1 MRYLLDML
9 QAAGL
14 GSATGIRPFLPA
26 LVTGA
31 LGRADAG
38 VDFEGTSFAFLESP
52 VFLAALVVGVI
63 VTVILARSRPDDPRV
78 LSALS
83 GIGVGLG
90 ALLGAGSVDDRF
102 SVWWHG
108 LIVGGAS
115 ALLAS
120 AATRSLVARARTRLD
135 AEARTALPVY
145 EEGSG
150 LVLAA
155 LTVLAPPVAIV
166 ALGFFIWLLLG
177 SRRRGREKYAGL
189 RILR

>member
-9 QAAGL
+9 QASGL

-26 LVTGA
+26 LVAGA

-52 VFLAALVVGVI
+52 IFLAALVLGVL
-63 VTVILARSRPDDPRV
+63 VTVILARSRPDDTRV

-83 GIGVGLG
+83 GIGIGLG

-102 SVWWHG
+102 DVWWPG
-108 LIVGGAS
+108 LLAGGLS

-120 AATRSLVARARTRLD
+120 AAVRSLITRVRARLD
-135 AEARTALPVY
+135 AEARAALPIY

-150 LVLAA
+150 MTLAG
-155 LTVLAPPVAIV
+155 LSILIPPVAIV
-166 ALGFFIWLLLG
+166 ALGFFAWLLLG
-177 SRRRGREKYAGL
+177 ARRRGREKYAGL